1 MQQIVSQRKERTNER
16 QGARAGTPAW
26 GKALSRWLV
35 GLLGGG
41 AFLLYALTAAP
52 SIVALY
58 DDSLEFQLVVPTF
71 GIPHPTGYPLYVL
84 LGGLWSRLLL
94 PVGNWAWRVNLFS
107 GLAGAGAVMLLFLLA
122 RRLLGPALGL
132 RSLLAGLAATL
143 AFALSP
149 VWWSQTTLAEV
160 YALHGLF
167 VAAILLAGVTALDA
181 PIADRTDPPRLTPL
195 FLLLGLSLAHHRTTL
210 LLLPGLAVAL
220 LWRFPGLWRPRRAWL
235 RWLLALTLPL
245 LLYAYIPIRAAM
257 GIRDLRG
264 DYVNSWSGFWN
275 HVLARGYTG
284 FFQDNPLA
292 VERSPGDWLALFQAQ
307 FGWPLLLL
315 GLLGLALGLAGHRRR
330 AWTLVA
336 LVGLTH
342 LLFGL
347 AYRVPD
353 VEVFLIPAFLVLA
366 LGLGQTTFVLADVLA
381 KRVGSTLPRGS
392 QPTLGARRLAWGI
405 QVAILL
411 GALTGWGG
419 RGPAVDRSQDWA
431 VHDYAVAMAKVDFP
445 PGSRVVGLEGQMTA
459 LKYMQAAEGLGRNA
473 TPVVADDPE
482 RRRQLVDEFMAAG
495 WPVYLTQELAGIETA
510 YSFSGEKVLVR
521 VWPRGEAQPGTPAHP
536 LERAFA
542 QGALLLTGYDQTVLE
557 QAGGPAL
564 ELALYWRPAQ
574 SLDRTFKLSFR
585 FLDAEGRLLS
595 QEDRFPLRQVYP
607 SWAWLPG
614 ETVRDVHILS
624 LPVDPRQQ
632 PLTLRVILY
641 DAADGQEVGRW
652 EQPLP

>member
-1 MQQIVSQRKERTNER
+1 MQQNVWQRKAQRTRR
-16 QGARAGTPAW
+16 QGVQAPGPQSGLNR
-26 GKALSRWLV
+26 SRWLA
-35 GLLGGG
+35 GLLGG
-41 AFLLYALTAAP
+41 AALLLYGITAAP

-107 GLAGAGAVMLLFLLA
+107 GLAGAGAVALLFLLA
-122 RRLLGPALGL
+122 RRLLGTEPGL
-132 RSLLAGLAATL
+132 RSLLAGVTVAL

-149 VWWSQTTLAEV
+149 VWWSQATLAEV

-167 VAAILLAGVTALDA
+167 VAAILLTGVAALQA
-181 PIADRTDPPRLTPL
+181 PAQEGSDPPRLTPL
-195 FLLLGLSLAHHRTTL
+195 FLLLGLSLTHHRTTL
-210 LLLPGLAVAL
+210 LLLPGLALAL

-235 RWLLALTLPL
+235 PWFLALLLPL

-257 GIRDLRG
+257 GVRDLRG
-264 DYVNSWSGFWN
+264 DYVNSWSGFWD

-292 VERSPGDWLALFQAQ
+292 VARGPGEWLALFQAQ

-315 GLLGLALGLAGHRRR
+315 GLLGLGLGLAGRRR
-330 AWTLVA
+330 PAWALML

-366 LGLGQTTFVLADVLA
+366 LGVGQASFSLAE
-381 KRVGSTLPRGS
+381 RVERRLPPGAS
-392 QPTLGARRLAWGI
+392 SALGARRLAWAL
-405 QVAILL
+405 QALILL
-411 GALTGWGG
+411 GALTGFGG
-419 RGPAVDRSQDWA
+419 RGPAVDRSQEWA

-473 TPVVADDPE
+473 VPVVADDPAL
-482 RRRQLVDEFMAAG
+482 RRQLVARFMAQG
-495 WPVYLTQELAGIETA
+495 LPVYLTQELAGIETL
-510 YSFSGEKVLVR
+510 YSFSGEGPLVR
-521 VWPRGEAQPGTPAHP
+521 VWPRGEAQPGRPTHP
-536 LERAFA
+536 LERSFVE
-542 QGALLLTGYDQTVLE
+542 GALLLTGYDQAVLE

-564 ELALYWRPAQ
+564 ELALYWQPTQ
-574 SLDRTFKLSFR
+574 PLERTFKLSFR
-585 FLDAEGRLLS
+585 FLDGEGQLLA
-595 QEDRFPLRQVYP
+595 QEDRFPLGQVYP

-624 LPVDPRQQ
+624 LPGDPRQQ

-641 DAADGQEVGRW
+641 DTATGQEFGRW
-652 EQPLP
+652 QQPLP

>member
-1 MQQIVSQRKERTNER
+1 MWQRKEGTNGR
-16 QGARAGTPAW
+16 QGGQPGAPASE
-26 GKALSRWLV
+26 KAPFHWPV
-35 GLLGGG
+35 WLLGGG

-122 RRLLGPALGL
+122 RRLQEPAPGS

-160 YALHGLF
+160 YALHGFF
-167 VAAILLAGVTALDA
+167 VAAILLTGVTVLEV
-181 PIADRTDPPRLTPL
+181 PPPDRSAPPRLTPL

-220 LWRFPGLWRPRRAWL
+220 LWRFPSLWRPRRTWL
-235 RWLLALTLPL
+235 RWSLALTLPL
-245 LLYAYIPIRAAM
+245 LLYAYIPVRAAM

-292 VERSPGDWLALFQAQ
+292 VERSPGDWLALFRAQ

-315 GLLGLALGLAGHRRR
+315 GLLGLALGLAGRRRR
-330 AWTLVA
+330 AWTLVV

-366 LGLGQTTFVLADVLA
+366 LGVGRAASSLASLA
-381 KRVGSTLPRGS
+381 ERAGRILPRGS
-392 QPTLGARRLAWGI
+392 VAPLGVRRLAWGV
-405 QVAILL
+405 QAVILL

-459 LKYMQAAEGLGRNA
+459 LKYMQAAEGLGRDA

-482 RRRQLVDEFMAAG
+482 ERRRLVDRFMAEG
-495 WPVYLTQELAGIETA
+495 LPVYLTQELAGIETA

-521 VWPRGEAQPGTPAHP
+521 VWPRGEAQPGAPAHP
-536 LERAFA
+536 LELALA
-542 QGALLLTGYDQTVLE
+542 EGALLLTGYDQAILE

-564 ELALYWRPAQ
+564 ELALYWRPVQ
-574 SLDRTFKLSFR
+574 PLDRTFKLSFR
-585 FLDAEGRLLS
+585 FLDAGGRLLA

-614 ETVRDVHILS
+614 ETVRDAHILS

-641 DAADGQEVGRW
+641 DAATGQEFGRW
-652 EQPLP
+652 EQLLP